1 LILPTIA
8 IIGRPNV
15 GKSTLVNRL
24 CQSNDAIVFDKPGVT
39 RDRTY
44 QNASWGGKEFQ
55 IVDTGG
61 LVFDDDSEFLPE
73 IRTQVFLA
81 LEEASLA
88 LLVVDGN
95 QGVTD
100 GDLSIAKWLR
110 NSSCKTIVAVNKCES
125 TTLGI
130 SLASEFW
137 KLGLGEPYPVSAIHG
152 SGTGDLLDLVIGE
165 LPENNIQDEEEK
177 IMMSIIGRPNV
188 GKSTLVNR
196 LCQSNDA
203 IVFDKPGVTR
213 DRTYQNASWGGKEF
227 QIVDTGGLVF
237 DDDSEFLPEIRTQV
251 FLALEEASLALL
263 VVDGNQG
270 VTDGD
275 LSIAKWL
282 RNSSCKTIVA
292 VNKCESTTLGISLAS
307 EFWKLGLGEPNPV
320 SAIHGSGTGDLLDLV
335 IGELPE
341 NNIHDDEE
349 KIMMSIIGR
358 PNVGKSS
365 LLNSISGEKR
375 AIVSDISGTTTD
387 SIDTLIKKGD
397 NQWKIVDTAGIRRKK
412 NVKYGTE
419 FFGINRAFKSIDRS
433 DVCVLVI
440 DAVDGVTDQDQKLA
454 GRIEE
459 QGRACIIVVNKWDL
473 VEKNSSTIYQVEKEL
488 RSKLYF
494 LHWSKMIFI
503 SALTGQRVDNIFEHA
518 LNAVNQHRR
527 RVTTSVVN
535 EVLKESISWKSPPTK
550 RSGKQGRLYYGT
562 QVKNKPPTFTLF
574 VNDPKL
580 FGITYRRY
588 IEKQIRVNLGFEGT
602 PLILLWRGK
611 QQRALNKEVERENI
625 ELIQK
630 D

>member
-1 LILPTIA
+1 MTLPSIA

-44 QNASWGGKEFQ
+44 QNATWGGKEFQ

-61 LVFDDDSEFLPE
+61 LVFEDDSEFLPE
-73 IRTQVFLA
+73 IRMQIYLA

-88 LLVVDGN
+88 LFVVDGN
-95 QGVTD
+95 QGITD

-110 NSSCKTIVAVNKCES
+110 KSSCKTIVAVNKCES
-125 TTLGI
+125 ISLGV
-130 SLASEFW
+130 SLASDFW

-152 SGTGDLLDLVIGE
+152 SGTGDLLDLVIDK
-165 LPENNIQDEEEK
+165 LPEKYDIENEE
-177 IMMSIIGRPNV
+177 
-188 GKSTLVNR
+188 
-196 LCQSNDA
+196 D
-203 IVFDKPGVTR
+203 
-213 DRTYQNASWGGKEF
+213 
-227 QIVDTGGLVF
+227 
-237 DDDSEFLPEIRTQV
+237 
-251 FLALEEASLALL
+251 
-263 VVDGNQG
+263 
-270 VTDGD
+270 
-275 LSIAKWL
+275 
-282 RNSSCKTIVA
+282 
-292 VNKCESTTLGISLAS
+292 
-307 EFWKLGLGEPNPV
+307 
-320 SAIHGSGTGDLLDLV
+320 
-335 IGELPE
+335 
-341 NNIHDDEE
+341 

-365 LLNSISGEKR
+365 LLNSICGENR

-387 SIDTLIKKGD
+387 SIDTLIEKKSHL
-397 NQWKIVDTAGIRRKK
+397 WKIVDTAGIRRKK

-419 FFGINRAFKSIDRS
+419 FFGINRSFKSIDRS
-433 DVCVLVI
+433 DICILVI
-440 DAVDGVTDQDQKLA
+440 DALDGVTDQDQRLA

-459 QGRACIIVVNKWDL
+459 QGRACLIVVNKWDL

-494 LHWSKMIFI
+494 LDWSKMIFT
-503 SALTGQRVDNIFEHA
+503 SALTGKRVENIFEHA
-518 LNAVNQHRR
+518 LSAVNQHRR

-535 EVLKESISWKSPPTK
+535 EVLKEAIGWKSPPTK

-562 QVKNKPPTFTLF
+562 QVKNQPPTFTLF

-588 IEKQIRVNLGFEGT
+588 IEKQIRLNLGFEGT
-602 PLILLWRGK
+602 PIILLWRGK
-611 QQRALNKEVERENI
+611 QKRALDKEIAKNNI
-625 ELIQK
+625 KIIEK